1 MYIQHVTV
9 KEQKY
14 ESLSIRTHVSHH
26 FNRSQLAPMPQ
37 KEKPPAPNS
46 LAKLP
51 PIAKRTI
58 KVVRAESFAWSHV
71 FRQEWLSILSLL
83 IGIALLVFFWQPI
96 PSKVVGL
103 AAGPKGTS
111 DGLYAEK
118 LVAFFAKNGVKLN
131 ITYTEGGKQP
141 IAVMQREDKIQSA
154 LVLGGLYKK
163 HELDEDAF
171 SLGSSQY
178 EPLWLFYR
186 GDLIKEDQPVL
197 HFATTTGIAIGQ
209 PGSGSNTIIKEV
221 LTSGRKKSDVPLK
234 LLEWPYLK
242 SVEALIAGEINALSV
257 VDGIESPI
265 IKRLLADPNIHISN
279 FPLAPAYVKRLPQ
292 LDIVSV
298 PRGSFSSDPLFP
310 AADINMVSTSL
321 TLIVEKDLHPAI
333 QLLFLMAMDEIG
345 DSRDQFFAK
354 QDEFPSYKDSNIRLS
369 PIAQQYFT
377 RGPPTALSYVNF
389 VFASLANRI
398 WFFILSAFAIL
409 YPLYRLIPNIRS
421 RLGQMKT
428 NDAQEMLYEIQTRF
442 AEAES
447 EEEFDAIMRDFDRLH
462 REVDLWMP
470 RISLAH
476 YYGVLGTI
484 NQVANIAQT
493 RKAFLASRRQADKP
507 A

>member
-1 MYIQHVTV
+1 M
-9 KEQKY
+9 
-14 ESLSIRTHVSHH
+14 
-26 FNRSQLAPMPQ
+26 
-37 KEKPPAPNS
+37 
-46 LAKLP
+46 
-51 PIAKRTI
+51 
-58 KVVRAESFAWSHV
+58 
-71 FRQEWLSILSLL
+71 SLL
-83 IGIALLVFFWQPI
+83 IGVTLLVFFWQPI
-96 PSKVVGL
+96 PPKVVGL

-111 DGLYAEK
+111 DGIYAEK

-141 IAVMQREDKIQSA
+141 ITVMQREETIQSA

-163 HELDEDAF
+163 HELDKAAF

-221 LTSGRKKSDVPLK
+221 LTSGRRKSDTPLK

-242 SVEALIAGEINALSV
+242 SVEALLAGEINALSV

-265 IKRLLADPNIHISN
+265 IKRLLADPNIHIGS

-298 PRGSFSSDPLFP
+298 PRGSFASDPLFP
-310 AADINMVSTSL
+310 AMDINMVSASL
-321 TLIVEKDLHPAI
+321 TLIVEKSLHPAI

-354 QDEFPSYKDSNIRLS
+354 QDDFPSYKDTNIPLS
-369 PIAQQYFT
+369 PVAQQYFT
-377 RGPPTALSYVNF
+377 RGPPAALGHVNF

-409 YPLYRLIPNIRS
+409 YPLYRIIPNVRS
-421 RLGQMKT
+421 RLGQIKT
-428 NDAQEMLYEIQTRF
+428 NDAHEMLYEIQTRLTK
-442 AEAES
+442 AES
-447 EEEFDAIMRDFDRLH
+447 EEEFDLIMRDFDQLQ
-462 REVDLWMP
+462 REVDLWIP

-476 YYGVLGTI
+476 YYAVIGTI
-484 NQVANIAQT
+484 QHVAKIAQA
-493 RKAFLASRRQADKP
+493 RKAFLEKCEQADKP